1 VGAIAAGTV
10 GEGVEEEGAGNA
22 AKGAAP
28 ETTEDAEASTEEEG
42 AGNAAKKAKK
52 SKGAMCQLSL

>member
-22 AKGAAP
+22 AK
-28 ETTEDAEASTEEEG
+28 
-42 AGNAAKKAKK
+42 KAKK
-52 SKGAMCQLSL
+52 SKGAMGQLSL